1 MTEPNDTFDRLCEI
15 IDRQRVTEWQG
26 GIHPEDVGHLANAL
40 IAAGATMRDDNQ
52 QDTNAPPTVDDALS
66 DLSDDPDPC
75 NPYPEGTTEH
85 LLYAIFGACDCE
97 IGETDE

>member
-1 MTEPNDTFDRLCEI
+1 
-15 IDRQRVTEWQG
+15 
-26 GIHPEDVGHLANAL
+26 
-40 IAAGATMRDDNQ
+40 MRDDNQ